1 MSEVKRLFRSRSDR
15 VIGGVCGGL
24 AAYLNVDPVL
34 IRLAAVA
41 LVPLNGIGIVVYLVM
56 WIVVPDEEA
65 QSLDGEA
72 NLRANLN
79 DIGAQTRRMGES
91 LRTALSNGERTTII
105 GVILVLLGLVFLAD
119 QFVGDIVHSGFFW
132 PILLVVV
139 GAVML
144 VTYARRR

>member
-1 MSEVKRLFRSRSDR
+1 MNEVRRLFRSRSDR

-24 AAYLNVDPVL
+24 AAYLNVDPML

-41 LVPLNGIGIVVYLVM
+41 LVFLNGVGVVAYLVM

-65 QSLDGEA
+65 QSLSREA

-91 LRTALSNGERTTII
+91 LRASLSNGERSTVI
-105 GVILVLLGLVFLAD
+105 GVILVLLGIVFLAD
-119 QFVGDIVHSGFFW
+119 QFFVDLIHSGLFW
-132 PILLVVV
+132 AILLIVVGVVV
-139 GAVML
+139 L
-144 VTYARRR
+144 VTYTRRR